1 MFTSHLPKH
10 VIRPEFSIM
19 CTRLNYWVSLG
30 KQGVLCHGPKT
41 SWYIAHTVAIMSNVY
56 CIYDNWQFQG
66 WPIVATLQLFAASD
80 KEQQISY
87 FFLFLEMLRD
97 HGIVRPM
104 LLYTEQKQA
113 SAVEVMKMFKVQ
125 YSIREYERDKEEAV
139 YTNLEAFM
147 SLMQGKAT
155 IN

>member
-1 MFTSHLPKH
+1 
-10 VIRPEFSIM
+10 
-19 CTRLNYWVSLG
+19 
-30 KQGVLCHGPKT
+30 
-41 SWYIAHTVAIMSNVY
+41 
-56 CIYDNWQFQG
+56 
-66 WPIVATLQLFAASD
+66 
-80 KEQQISY
+80 
-87 FFLFLEMLRD
+87 MLRD

>member
-1 MFTSHLPKH
+1 
-10 VIRPEFSIM
+10 
-19 CTRLNYWVSLG
+19 
-30 KQGVLCHGPKT
+30 
-41 SWYIAHTVAIMSNVY
+41 
-56 CIYDNWQFQG
+56 
-66 WPIVATLQLFAASD
+66 
-80 KEQQISY
+80 
-87 FFLFLEMLRD
+87 
-97 HGIVRPM
+97 M